1 MDLVERGGGGG
12 ADLVG
17 APQLLDRARE
27 RAVRGRLVAGD
38 GEVLVE
44 VAQAGEDA
52 RELLDR
58 RAAPGLRRVG
68 GHDEPQL
75 GAGEH
80 LAQLG
85 GGRAALGEVQD
96 RGAQRAG
103 ARCPAARALA
113 AAQAPD
119 ALVVL
124 GEVDELEPA
133 RERAHEHLGV
143 VEREAGH
150 EFLERARGR
159 VVARA
164 RALAQRGRALV
175 QRDGGLALARRQ
187 HGVEELEQERPVI
200 DERAPAEV
208 AERRGGAGGFGGHGV
223 VR

>member
-17 APQLLDRARE
+17 APQLLDRAGE
-27 RAVRGRLVAGD
+27 RAVGGGLVARH

-44 VAQAGEDA
+44 VAQAREDA

-58 RAAPGLRRVG
+58 RAPPGLGRVG

-85 GGRAALGEVQD
+85 GGRAALGQVHD

-103 ARCPAARALA
+103 ARCAGARALA
-113 AAQAPD
+113 AAQAAD

-143 VEREAGH
+143 VEREAGD
-150 EFLERARGR
+150 ELLERARGG

-164 RALAQRGRALV
+164 RALARARPRARGA
-175 QRDGGLALARRQ
+175 
-187 HGVEELEQERPVI
+187 
-200 DERAPAEV
+200 
-208 AERRGGAGGFGGHGV
+208 
-223 VR
+223 